1 MYNMYSKNES
11 EGNIVFK
18 IKVFLLLTLR
28 KRICRFKITLGNF
41 GELSEVN
48 VLTNSEIIIFTGD
61 GNDHESI
68 YC

>member
-1 MYNMYSKNES
+1 MYSKNES

-28 KRICRFKITLGNF
+28 KRICRFKITLANF

-61 GNDHESI
+61 GNDHDL
-68 YC
+68 